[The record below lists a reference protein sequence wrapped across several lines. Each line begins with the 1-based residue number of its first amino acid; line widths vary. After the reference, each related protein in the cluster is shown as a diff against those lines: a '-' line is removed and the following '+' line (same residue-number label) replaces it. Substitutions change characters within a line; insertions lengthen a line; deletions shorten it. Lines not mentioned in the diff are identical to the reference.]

1 MKFSSN
7 SLFVSTLAVL
17 AVASTAESTLRGSS
31 SGIKSFHNAIQ
42 AEEPAPRKS
51 RRLQFGDLFG
61 GESGGF
67 AGFFGEQQPTLDL
80 DQIMEAFIPM
90 ITELLQSILSTELE
104 QTMIANNVTQTL
116 ADVELAPGCTGDVAV
131 SYLLGELQGLDS
143 FEIESVELVPG
154 TESLDLSFLGWNGAS
169 WSGVWNVVGTFA
181 ENIGLDTEAQIAA
194 DACGS
199 VLNATS
205 FGSIL
210 AENAGF
216 EFQLGMD
223 GSSPSIFDI
232 AESVADSLTVS
243 NAAFSFDSIQDDID
257 GTFGGDSSTEL
268 DLTTMLD
275 GLFTEELTEQVSPTV
290 TELLEGALSGG
301 LQVGK

>member
-1 MKFSSN
+1 MKFSS
-7 SLFVSTLAVL
+7 SLFLSTLSVL
-17 AVASTAESTLRGSS
+17 VVASTAESTVRGSS
-31 SGIKSFHNAIQ
+31 GINSFNNGIA
-42 AEEPAPRKS
+42 AEEADNPKG
-51 RRLQFGDLFG
+51 RRLQFGGIFG

-67 AGFFGEQQPTLDL
+67 GGLFGQTLDM
-80 DQIMEAFIPM
+80 DQIMEAFMPM

-104 QTMIANNVTQTL
+104 QTMITNNVTQEL
-116 ADVELAPGCTGDVAV
+116 AGIELAPGCTGDVAV
-131 SYLLGELQGLDS
+131 SYILGELQGLDS

-154 TESLDLSFLGWNGAS
+154 TESLDLSFLGLNGAS
-169 WSGVWNVVGTFA
+169 WSGVWNIVGTFA
-181 ENIGLDTEAQIAA
+181 ENIGLDTEAQVSAE
-194 DACGS
+194 ACGS

-216 EFQLGMD
+216 EFQLGMG

-232 AESVADSLTVS
+232 AESFTESLTVS
-243 NAAFSFDSIQDDID
+243 NAAFSFDSILDDID
-257 GTFGGDSSTEL
+257 GTFGGDSSTEF

-275 GLFTEELTEQVSPTV
+275 GLFTEELTEQVSPAV